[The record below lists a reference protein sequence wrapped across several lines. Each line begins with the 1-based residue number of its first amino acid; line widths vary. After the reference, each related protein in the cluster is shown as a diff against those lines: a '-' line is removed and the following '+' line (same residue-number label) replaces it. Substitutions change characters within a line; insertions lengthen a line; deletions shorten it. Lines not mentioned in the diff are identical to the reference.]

1 MPQQKQ
7 RYKNAANVKAESTT
21 ITMLEHNLDDSRE
34 KVLYQLG
41 PIELLYG
48 AESPI
53 KLADVARH
61 IAAAKKQGRTIQNLS
76 FLGCQFYDGTSKAF
90 RALSRKLRRVKDIKE
105 LVVNGVP
112 NVGNDEL
119 VSLAPF
125 LNVNSTLRSLELTK
139 ATFDATTI
147 GEVLCPFIRRN
158 ISLEVL
164 VLGENKYIGDEGA
177 KAIATALQQVVR
189 RRGSRLRVLAMDAC
203 GVGCRGA
210 SSISNF
216 MQQQRLGVGDYLRV
230 LELSNN
236 DIGDAG
242 AQALV
247 ESILKCGH
255 RIGHLGLNN
264 AEISDSGALSFRKLL
279 VSNKSMHTLSLQRN
293 RITDVGAASLLK
305 AIYDTDSIKTIIGSN
320 HVLNLNLRGCNRI
333 SPTLLGTI
341 TQLCAQCRKQ
351 RRNEDV
357 KRMKISKYMAN
368 VKDGMALEEFDLE
381 LMPHILVFIS
391 KATGITTLFHALKST
406 HILYAQHDTKAFQ
419 ARSLDEKQEDLPNT
433 ASSVLDRQH
442 GSVHLDSDVHAPI
455 SLQDRLRD
463 SLRSRQAS
471 PRTNP
476 RSHKHPLGEQDNHLT
491 NPHSVQRSD
500 QCLIQISNQ
509 PICLENTPQSTCLV
523 NEQIRPNDPRRCQ
536 SSFLE
541 TNGVFCLLLCL
552 ALKRR
557 SRIRNRHDSSVC
569 DSDHRNLP

>member
-1 MPQQKQ
+1 
-7 RYKNAANVKAESTT
+7 
-21 ITMLEHNLDDSRE
+21 MLEKSLDDIRE
-34 KVLYQLG
+34 EVFYQPG

-53 KLADVARH
+53 KLADIARH

-90 RALSRKLRRVKDIKE
+90 RTLGRKLRRVKNIKE

-139 ATFDATTI
+139 ATFDTTTI
-147 GEVLCPFIRRN
+147 DGVLCPFIRRN
-158 ISLEVL
+158 SSLEVL
-164 VLGENKYIGDEGA
+164 VLGDNKCIGDEGA

-189 RRGSRLRVLAMDAC
+189 RGSRLRVLAMDAC
-203 GVGCRGA
+203 GVGRRGA
-210 SSISNF
+210 LSISNF

-236 DIGDAG
+236 DVGDAG

-264 AEISDSGALSFRKLL
+264 AGIGDCGALSFVKLL
-279 VSNKSMHTLSLQRN
+279 KYNRSMHTLSLQHN
-293 RITDVGAASLLK
+293 TRITDVGAASLLK
-305 AIYDTDSIKTIIGSN
+305 TVYDTDSIKTIIGSN

-333 SPTLLGTI
+333 SPTLLGII
-341 TQLCAQCRKQ
+341 TKLCAQCRK
-351 RRNEDV
+351 RSKNEDII
-357 KRMKISKYMAN
+357 RMKISKYMAN
-368 VKDGMALEEFDLE
+368 VEDGMALEEFDLE

-391 KATGITTLFHALKST
+391 KATGITTIFHTLKT
-406 HILYAQHDTKAFQ
+406 TPILYAQHDMKPFQ
-419 ARSLDEKQEDLPNT
+419 ARSFDEKEEDLPNMT
-433 ASSVLDRQH
+433 SSVLDRQH
-442 GSVHLDSDVHAPI
+442 DPVHLDSDAHTPI
-455 SLQDRLRD
+455 WLRDRLRD
-463 SLRSRQAS
+463 PLRSRRAS

-476 RSHKHPLGEQDNHLT
+476 RSHKHPLGEQANNLT
-491 NPHSVQRSD
+491 NHRSVQRSE
-500 QCLIQISNQ
+500 QCLLQI
-509 PICLENTPQSTCLV
+509 PIPLTRVDNTTQSTCLV
-523 NEQIRPNDPRRCQ
+523 NQQIQPNDPLRCQ

-557 SRIRNRHDSSVC
+557 SRIRSRHDSSIC
-569 DSDHRNLP
+569 DNDNHNLP